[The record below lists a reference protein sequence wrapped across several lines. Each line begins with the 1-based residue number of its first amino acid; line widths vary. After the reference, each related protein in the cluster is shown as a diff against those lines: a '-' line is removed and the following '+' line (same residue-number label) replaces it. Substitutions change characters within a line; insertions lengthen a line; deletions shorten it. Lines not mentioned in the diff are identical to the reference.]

1 MRNVYLLIGSLV
13 LFLFSGGAAFAQQRG
28 KVEVIKDPQIDVLIA
43 RRAALSKSS
52 QSSVAEGYR
61 VQIFSSTDR
70 KRAYAE
76 QTKFKAAYPTIRS
89 YISYAEPFYKLRVGD
104 FRSKLEA
111 EKLVNKLRRSYEGLF
126 VFAEPINPR

>member
-1 MRNVYLLIGSLV
+1 MKNVCLLIGSLV
-13 LFLFSGGAAFAQQRG
+13 LFLFSGGALAQQPG
-28 KVEVIKDPQIDVLIA
+28 KVEVIKDPQIDSLIA
-43 RRAALSKSS
+43 RRAALSRGSR
-52 QSSVAEGYR
+52 SSVAQGYR

-76 QTKFKAAYPTIRS
+76 QTRFKAAYPDIRS
-89 YISYAEPFYKLRVGD
+89 YISYVEPYYKLRVGD

-126 VFAEPINPR
+126 IFAEPINPR